1 MSKKI
6 FIVEDEMI
14 LNEQLKR
21 FLEKNGYTVE
31 IFPYGEPCLNR
42 LAEGAVP
49 DVVLMDVN
57 LGKGRMN
64 GPEVTKKIYEKYD
77 IPVVLHSAYTD
88 KATLD
93 ATRDMTKYGYVQK
106 VPGNEQFILATID
119 MALKLF
125 ESTRAHINSENRYR
139 ELLQHSHT
147 IREEQNA
154 FIAQEV
160 HDELGQSL
168 TSLQMSLAVIES
180 DMGNHTDLQG
190 CESIKA
196 VISQMKNT
204 INETIQKTRELSWQ
218 LKPSVLDSSGIIE
231 ALEWQVSEFRRRIAL
246 PIGFSRPNMDCEIDK
261 NKALAIYR
269 IVQEALTNCVR
280 YAEASEV
287 EVASF
292 LDNKN
297 IEVRVRDNGRGFDPE
312 SKGLRDSFGLMGMKE
327 RAKQFGG
334 EVHIRSKPG
343 GGTEVYMRMP
353 ILDGDGKSD
362 TSCYSR

>member
-1 MSKKI
+1 MRKKL

-14 LNEQLKR
+14 LSEQLKR
-21 FLEKNGYTVE
+21 FLEKNRYSVE
-31 IFPYGEPCLNR
+31 IFPHGEPCLDR
-42 LAEGAVP
+42 LAEGVIP
-49 DVVLMDVN
+49 DVILMDIN
-57 LGKGRMN
+57 LGKGRMK
-64 GPEVTKKIYEKYD
+64 GPEVTKKIYERYD

-93 ATRDMTKYGYVQK
+93 TTRDMTKYGYIQK
-106 VPGNEQFILATID
+106 VPGNEQFILATVE

-125 ESTRAHINSENRYR
+125 ERTKAHINSENKYR

-154 FIAQEV
+154 FIAKEI

-180 DMGNHTDLQG
+180 DMSNHKDLHG

-196 VISQMKNT
+196 IISEMKNT
-204 INETIQKTRELSWQ
+204 IGETIQKTRELSWQ

-231 ALEWQVSEFRRRIAL
+231 ALELQVSEIKRRMAL
-246 PIGFSRPNMDCEIDK
+246 PIRFTKPNKDCEIEK

-269 IVQEALTNCVR
+269 IVQESLTNCAR

-287 EVASF
+287 EVISS
-292 LDNKN
+292 LDKKN
-297 IEVRVRDNGRGFDPE
+297 IKVRVRDNGRGFDPE
-312 SKGLRDSFGLMGMKE
+312 GKCMRDSFGLLGMKE
-327 RAKQFGG
+327 RAMQFGG
-334 EVHIRSKPG
+334 DVNIQSTPG
-343 GGTEVYMRMP
+343 HGTEVYMHMP
-353 ILDGDGKSD
+353 ISNGD
-362 TSCYSR
+362 